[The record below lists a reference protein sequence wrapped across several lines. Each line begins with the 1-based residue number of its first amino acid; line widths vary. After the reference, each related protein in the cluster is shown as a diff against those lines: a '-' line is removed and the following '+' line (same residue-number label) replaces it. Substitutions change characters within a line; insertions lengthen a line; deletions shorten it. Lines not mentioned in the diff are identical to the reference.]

1 MLSCQN
7 RCPCADV
14 CIVLHRYV
22 CSHTVYAEVTVLSG
36 QGITIHHSDD
46 KEALPLALHHI
57 PICVT
62 FALFEEAKTA
72 AEVSHSCAC

>member
-1 MLSCQN
+1 MLLF
-7 RCPCADV
+7 
-14 CIVLHRYV
+14 I
-22 CSHTVYAEVTVLSG
+22 AEVTVLSG

-72 AEVSHSCAC
+72 VEVRYYTFQTLIFFS

>member
-1 MLSCQN
+1 MLFY
-7 RCPCADV
+7 
-14 CIVLHRYV
+14 ILLF
-22 CSHTVYAEVTVLSG
+22 TAEVTVLSG

-62 FALFEEAKTA
+62 FALFEEAKVA
-72 AEVSHSCAC
+72 VEVRTCACSKHFFFKLSLV